1 MRGRNRPSERVGTT
15 ATVPLS
21 LIVCYFRHGRFSTSD
36 GRVVYWSGPRGNPS
50 GRTGHHEKR
59 GVRSGGWYRC
69 RGGSR
74 CGEWTRRYSL
84 DDGGFDRRGIS
95 RCVFEGNHSPDSR
108 KRLASTRSSWRSQ
121 RGVWSSPVGGRGPW
135 PLPGT
140 SPNVYLPSSHDPS
153 KRDLLRYD
161 HPGLGRTHLPCGLR
175 RTRAPWL
182 RLLHPR
188 SRPVYG
194 SGTRYGIRVPRDSSE
209 TPVRP

>member
-1 MRGRNRPSERVGTT
+1 MADSPLRTDESSTGVDHGGTPPDERVITRSEEFDPVVG
-15 ATVPLS
+15 
-21 LIVCYFRHGRFSTSD
+21 IVAEE
-36 GRVVYWSGPRGNPS
+36 VVGVGSGPVGTVS
-50 GRTGHHEKR
+50 TTVVSIVAESV
-59 GVRSGGWYRC
+59 GV
-69 RGGSR
+69 
-74 CGEWTRRYSL
+74 SL
-84 DDGGFDRRGIS
+84 R
-95 RCVFEGNHSPDSR
+95 EPLA
-108 KRLASTRSSWRSQ
+108 RLAKTV
-121 RGVWSSPVGGRGPW
+121 GVGAVLLAVAARCLVFPVGGRGPW

-182 RLLHPR
+182 RRLHPR